1 MMSRGSKKQLVNL
14 NSVFWGLN
22 SQSSNVFLKCANN
35 DYIFSRCP
43 NSLLFLPDWCIL
55 PLRADNRMLL
65 SAAALVLLQSSGSSF
80 CHQNTWADE
89 MKHTVWRHYYHYC
102 QTTGCTVHSS
112 DHVFVLQ
119 VVIGIGYDGLWT
131 SVQQFFNTALVLPP
145 SGGTEEVQ
153 AEAP

>member
-1 MMSRGSKKQLVNL
+1 MMSWDSKKQLVNL

-22 SQSSNVFLKCANN
+22 SQSSNAFSQMCQLTVF
-35 DYIFSRCP
+35 
-43 NSLLFLPDWCIL
+43 SLLFLPDWRTL

-102 QTTGCTVHSS
+102 QATGCTVHNS

-119 VVIGIGYDGLWT
+119 MVIGIGYDGVRT
-131 SVQQFFNTALVLPP
+131 SVKQFFNTALVLPP